1 VFGLPHERLGE
12 EVAAAVRA
20 KPGRALDA
28 DDLRRVVGER
38 LAAFKVPSRVEIFA
52 EELPRNASGKIM
64 KRHIRDAILARQKS
78 AG

>member
-1 VFGLPHERLGE
+1 
-12 EVAAAVRA
+12 
-20 KPGRALDA
+20 
-28 DDLRRVVGER
+28 
-38 LAAFKVPSRVEIFA
+38 VPSRVEIFA